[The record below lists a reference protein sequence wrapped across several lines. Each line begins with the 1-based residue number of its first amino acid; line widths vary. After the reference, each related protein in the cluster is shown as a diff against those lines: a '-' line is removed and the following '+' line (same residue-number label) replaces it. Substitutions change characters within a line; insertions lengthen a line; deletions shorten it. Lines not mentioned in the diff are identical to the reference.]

1 MNLPPK
7 APRFAL
13 PVSGAKVGSIARP
26 VADGVATPITSAG
39 QPIAKPRFGMR
50 SNTRTLAS
58 LRPAVTPAGS
68 LPTIELHPKGIGSP
82 VGSLAPDGEVA

>member
-13 PVSGAKVGSIARP
+13 PVSGAKVGSIVRP
-26 VADGVATPITSAG
+26 VADGVVT
-39 QPIAKPRFGMR
+39 PIAKPRFGMR

-58 LRPAVTPAGS
+58 LARPVVTPEGS
-68 LPTIELHPKGIGSP
+68 LPTIELHQGI
-82 VGSLAPDGEVA
+82 GSLAPDGEVA